1 MSSRKQA
8 IALTEL
14 QLIKR
19 AHSDDDA
26 AKALDRYYE
35 IEKAGGTPII
45 RFSKFNG
52 YSVIDRD
59 DFKTTD

>member
-1 MSSRKQA
+1 MSRRKQV

-35 IEKAGGTPII
+35 IEKAGGRPEI
-45 RFSKFNG
+45 RYSEFNG
-52 YSVIDRD
+52 YRVIDLNS
-59 DFKTTD
+59 